1 MSASLL
7 HRFFPFL
14 AVLGSVTALGIGTS
28 WAKHWLFPVVGAQG
42 TTAVRVG
49 FSALL
54 VLLLWRPWR
63 WHLSRADARAVMLYG
78 AALGGMNLMFY
89 MSLRNLPFG
98 LAVAI
103 EFSGPLAVAIW
114 SSRRAVDFVWVA
126 LAMAGL
132 GMLLPLGLNGSTL
145 DPVGVLYALGAAVF
159 WALYIVFGKRAG
171 HLHAGHTVSLGLLVA
186 ALVVVPVGVV
196 HAGAALLSPT
206 VLLIGLAVAAVSS
219 AIPISLEMMA
229 LKRLPKEAFGIMISM
244 EPAVAAVL
252 ALLLLGEHLSAIQ
265 WLAIGC
271 IIAASMGS
279 AMTAGRPSGA
289 DRAAPQAAWNRAPPG
304 HVQTSGMA
312 VTLTPGRRQR
322 MTRTERAPWPEWVY
336 LTGAAH
342 DAHFAVATIQGR

>member
-1 MSASLL
+1 
-7 HRFFPFL
+7 
-14 AVLGSVTALGIGTS
+14 
-28 WAKHWLFPVVGAQG
+28 
-42 TTAVRVG
+42 
-49 FSALL
+49 
-54 VLLLWRPWR
+54 
-63 WHLSRADARAVMLYG
+63 
-78 AALGGMNLMFY
+78 MNLMFY
-89 MSLRNLPFG
+89 MSLRTLPFG

-126 LAMAGL
+126 LAIAGL

-145 DPVGVLYALGAAVF
+145 DPIGVLYALAAAVF

-186 ALVVVPVGVV
+186 ALVVVPVGVA

-206 VLLIGLAVAAVSS
+206 VLLIGVAVAAVSS

-252 ALLLLGEHLSAIQ
+252 AMALLGEHLTALQ

-271 IIAASMGS
+271 VVAASMGS
-279 AMTAGRPSGA
+279 AMTAGRGQPQP
-289 DRAAPQAAWNRAPPG
+289 AAAA
-304 HVQTSGMA
+304 
-312 VTLTPGRRQR
+312 
-322 MTRTERAPWPEWVY
+322 
-336 LTGAAH
+336 
-342 DAHFAVATIQGR
+342 

>member
-1 MSASLL
+1 MSASPLRSLL

-89 MSLRNLPFG
+89 MSLRTLPFG

-103 EFSGPLAVAIW
+103 EFAGPLAVAIW

-126 LAMAGL
+126 LAIAGL

-145 DPVGVLYALGAAVF
+145 DPVGVFYALGAAVF
-159 WALYIVFGKRAG
+159 WGLYIVFGKRAG
-171 HLHAGHTVSLGLLVA
+171 HLHAGHSVSLGLLVA

-206 VLLIGLAVAAVSS
+206 VLLIGVAVAAVSS

-252 ALLLLGEHLSAIQ
+252 ALLLLG
-265 WLAIGC
+265 
-271 IIAASMGS
+271 
-279 AMTAGRPSGA
+279 
-289 DRAAPQAAWNRAPPG
+289 
-304 HVQTSGMA
+304 
-312 VTLTPGRRQR
+312 
-322 MTRTERAPWPEWVY
+322 
-336 LTGAAH
+336 
-342 DAHFAVATIQGR
+342 